1 MRNAAMHRTL
11 PLLIL
16 PFVAACAQAVDSN
29 PAPVEPAATV
39 LGAAETCI
47 PVVQIR
53 TSRVRSDRV
62 IVFEMTGSKVYRN
75 TLPADCPGLGFE
87 QSFSY
92 ATSLTQLCST
102 DIIHVLQHT
111 GGSVHEAAGCG
122 LGQFVP
128 VSYVR

>member
-1 MRNAAMHRTL
+1 MHRTL

-39 LGAAETCI
+39 LGAAQTCI

-62 IVFEMTGSKVYRN
+62 IDFEMTGSKVYRN
-75 TLPADCPGLGFE
+75 TLPMSCPNLGFE
-87 QSFSY
+87 QRFSY
-92 ATSLTQLCST
+92 KTTTGQLCSIDT
-102 DIIHVLQHT
+102 ITVLPS
-111 GGSVHEAAGCG
+111 GSSIPGPTCG
-122 LGQFVP
+122 LGKFQP
-128 VSYVR
+128 VTIAR